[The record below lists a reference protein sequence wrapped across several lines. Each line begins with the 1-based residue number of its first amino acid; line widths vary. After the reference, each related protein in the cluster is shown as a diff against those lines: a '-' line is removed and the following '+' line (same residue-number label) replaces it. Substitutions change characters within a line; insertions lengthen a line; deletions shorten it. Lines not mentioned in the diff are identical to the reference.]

1 MQPNKMR
8 LFLGLLAAVLLLS
21 LGVGIFLFNRPT
33 ACGTGD
39 SNYSDIWRARNYA
52 HGVFDSEFWQISYD
66 TLPFRI
72 DVIWDSPQ
80 FESLVY
86 LEYLIFNCGYTEE
99 DLDDYFNDEYF
110 AQIVLIDYDNPQ
122 KVGECRQ
129 GDVRLYEFRAD
140 FMGQSYRISQW
151 VKPDNERRVAG
162 LFMTFPLEDEEMMD
176 SYAVKIFPELPVCP

>member
-1 MQPNKMR
+1 MQTNKMR
-8 LFLGLLAAVLLLS
+8 LFFVLLAASLILS
-21 LGVGIFLFNRPT
+21 LGAGIFLFNRPT

-52 HGVFDSEFWQISYD
+52 RGVFDSEFWEISYE

-72 DVIWDSPQ
+72 DVVWDSPQ

-99 DLDDYFNDEYF
+99 DLDDYFNEEYF

-122 KVGECRQ
+122 KVSECRL

-162 LFMTFPLEDEEMMD
+162 VFMTFPLEDAERMY
-176 SYAVKIFPELPVCP
+176 SYAVKIFPELPACP